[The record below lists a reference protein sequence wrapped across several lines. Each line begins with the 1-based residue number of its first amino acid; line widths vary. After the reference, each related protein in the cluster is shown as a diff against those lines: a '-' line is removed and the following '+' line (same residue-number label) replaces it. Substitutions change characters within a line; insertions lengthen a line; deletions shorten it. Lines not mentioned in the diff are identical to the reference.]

1 MVARYYAQFHG
12 NRRRKQTMNQIKKKN
27 VLRRIDGEG
36 IALAKQILRQAAH
49 GSLATLEQGNG
60 HPLASRVT
68 VATDIDGT
76 PIILISELSSH
87 TTALMNDPRCSLLI
101 GELGTGDPLAHPRM
115 TLICSA
121 EQLDRQ
127 SDEGQR
133 AKKRFL
139 MRHNAAALYA
149 DFGDFHFFKLTIER
163 ANLNGGFAKAYALKA
178 NDFMLNDDAL
188 CAAFADVE
196 DGVIEHMNE
205 DHQKA
210 IAHYAKTAA
219 PSLAASHGD
228 AIWFITGIDP
238 DGIDLKTDDTVLR
251 IPFDNA
257 PIKADDIRAVLV
269 RMAKSG

>member
-1 MVARYYAQFHG
+1 MTR
-12 NRRRKQTMNQIKKKN
+12 NKN
-27 VLRRIDGEG
+27 NDVLRQTDDEG
-36 IALAKQILRQAAH
+36 IALAKRILRQSTH
-49 GSLATLEQGNG
+49 GSLATLEPENN

-68 VATDIDGT
+68 IATDIDGM

-87 TTALMNDPRCSLLI
+87 TPALMNDPRCSLLV
-101 GELGTGDPLAHPRM
+101 GEIGTGDPLAHPRM

-121 EQLDRQ
+121 KQLDRQ

-149 DFGDFHFFKLTIER
+149 DFGDFHFFKLEIER

-178 NDFMLNDDAL
+178 DDFILNDDAL

-210 IAHYAKTAA
+210 IAHYAKTEA
-219 PSLAASHGD
+219 PDLVASNAD
-228 AIWFITGIDP
+228 AVWLITGIDP
-238 DGIDLKTDDTVLR
+238 DGIDLKADDITLR
-251 IPFDNA
+251 IPFADA
-257 PIKADDIRAVLV
+257 PIKADDIRSVLV
-269 RMAKSG
+269 KMAKSG